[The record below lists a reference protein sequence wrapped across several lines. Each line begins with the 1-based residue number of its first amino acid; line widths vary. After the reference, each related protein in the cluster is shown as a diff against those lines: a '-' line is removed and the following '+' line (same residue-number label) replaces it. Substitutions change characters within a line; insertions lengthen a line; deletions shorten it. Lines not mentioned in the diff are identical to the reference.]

1 MARTIYR
8 LCADH
13 GCFPL
18 WERVGDDYENRN
30 PATLPLSPE
39 LLRRLA
45 RWATQF
51 EATADLGHPSLSG
64 FANELEALAFDSE
77 GRALAEAL
85 ERELED
91 SSVEYLLRGRVA
103 PNL

>member
-1 MARTIYR
+1 MARTTYR

-18 WERVGDDYENRN
+18 WERVGDGYENRN
-30 PATLPLSPE
+30 PAELPLSPE

-45 RWATQF
+45 RWAALF
-51 EATADLGHPSLSG
+51 ETTADLGHPSLSG
-64 FANELEALAFDSE
+64 FPNELAALAFDTE
-77 GRALAEAL
+77 GRVLAEQI

-103 PNL
+103 PYP